1 MEIPRYISIRIIF
14 VAVLAVLCLAL
25 SYNKIIAS
33 FSTKE
38 ISKPNVDSLF
48 VLLDTKIDTILFEFT
63 IQENW
68 IKKREVQIP
77 GTNWK
82 RTLREVYLPK
92 DTSQW
97 KTIISPTLVNKS
109 LHELA
114 RKYNC
119 EPSAT
124 QVLKKQMLFMNMKF
138 EGIIVEQIQLTT
150 TDNLPSLPKSKV
162 SVANKKVVKSK

>member
-38 ISKPNVDSLF
+38 FPKPNVDSLL
-48 VLLDTKIDTILFEFT
+48 VVLDTKIDTALFQLGVKEY
-63 IQENW
+63 W
-68 IKKREVQIP
+68 LKKSEVEIP
-77 GTNWK
+77 KTKWK
-82 RTLREVYLPK
+82 RYSRNVSLPK
-92 DTSQW
+92 E
-97 KTIISPTLVNKS
+97 ISPTLVNKS

-114 RKYNC
+114 RNYNC
-119 EPSAT
+119 EPFAT
-124 QVLKKQMLFMNMKF
+124 QDLKKRMLFMNIKF

-150 TDNLPSLPKSKV
+150 TNNLPSPPKPKV
-162 SVANKKVVKSK
+162 NVANKKVVKSK